1 MHRLSGTGRKKSDR
15 RLLGSNSRWRRAVP
29 GDVRRAGVRWLSL
42 TFLCLLLVLIGAP
55 GPGALARVP
64 TESAGSAR
72 LEMLSGRVYQ
82 GEVWDETTPISGVT
96 MSLHCSDNPDDL
108 GSEVASTTTDAEGWY
123 GLLVPAEG
131 YCDYYHIVET
141 DLSGYVSVG
150 AQSVG
155 GVVVEGDP
163 NWIRYTGP
171 LDGQTLTGNKFWDQ
185 LPVLSGRVFLGGVG
199 DETTPIS
206 GVTVSLYCSD
216 NPASLGTP
224 VDSTTTDVE
233 GWYGLAI
240 AEDICDYYH
249 IQETDLGGYVS
260 VGARSVSG
268 VVVEGDPN
276 WIRYTGPLD
285 GQTLTGNKFWDGLP
299 DLAIVDAWPGEGTVC
314 YVVENV
320 GSATAP
326 GGHVTR
332 LLSGGVY
339 RASHTVAEALAPE
352 QRSVGCFDYDLLSSC
367 TPPQVGVSIIADYGE
382 NVTERDETNNGFEA
396 IWPCELPP
404 PRITSG
410 PTVSGITVNSAV
422 VSWTTDRSSDGLVL
436 YGPSAR
442 DYAFEQMEDV
452 TGTMHTV
459 ELSGLAAST
468 TYHLKVRSAG
478 QYGGA
483 VESSDVLFRT
493 QAETDSADPTVTL
506 TAPALLWGAVTVSAQ
521 AADNRG
527 VGRVEFRVNGETVFT
542 DYAAPYQFELDS
554 DAYDNGRY
562 DLSAHAFDLAGNS
575 ALDGRQADFSN
586 LRDVRAPTVL
596 ITAPSSGGSVSGKV
610 NVVASLNDDTG
621 LAQAYFLVDNKWE
634 AIEPLSGNPTDT
646 TVTFEWD
653 TTGLLQGS
661 HTIQVQAYD
670 IDTPYAR
677 WGSASLSVNV
687 VQAAPV
693 VPPKLKVS
701 HDVTRYDNYFA
712 ITLIVE
718 NVGGGT
724 ATNVEIWDYLQGF
737 QPISTTEQTPVQ
749 ADYEVEYDSWKK
761 EWKVEVTSHQSIPA
775 TSSRN
780 YTYFAVPV
788 MFDLGGPTPRIGHL
802 TGLHYDQDAQ
812 GFRIHDWFAV
822 PAAHIWGSNVTIPQ
836 AYDQAL
842 KEADYVI
849 VTNPDRLY
857 KFHSTQS
864 AQIQSLLSD
873 MAELA
878 RYKNGALGFL
888 TQYDKTVLRD
898 LVKPHFKTKVT
909 TVQGGAWAKKLHANF
924 SALKGYMLIVG
935 ECHIVPPWTVSNVKL
950 SDQPYSDVWGNDSQP
965 DIALG
970 RIPGNT
976 PADLRTP
983 IQTSINIHRGVT
995 GYGFD
1000 HSHALTVSG
1009 DGGGTDRW
1017 EQDAKDAAGILDDEF
1032 SVDKLL
1038 WNTYKSNAQMLQ
1050 QFRTRAVNKDVIFFS
1065 DHGGSG
1071 VWSNVIGEGDFP
1083 VNFGSA
1089 NPFAFAAACSTGNY
1103 NGNNDETMSEA
1114 FLDSRAAAYLGAT
1127 ESSFPGPDTRS
1138 FKVFFKSWVNT
1149 TKSVG
1154 AVFLATERYLVSTT
1168 YDFYWV
1174 REYNLYGDPKI
1185 GWSAS
1190 AASVSSEATSIA
1202 AAPPLEIT
1210 IDVPD
1215 YQVTPVDGADY
1226 VEIPGGTTLA
1236 VEGKPEL
1243 PIYSVQFEYDQGYEV
1258 QEVILTD
1265 RSGVSFT
1272 SGLNI
1277 TPTLWLEKGVGGAGS
1292 ARTEEPDWYPRAVY
1306 EWNTYDNPDGTAT
1319 LVVVLYPFYY
1329 NSATTA
1335 VEFFQHYEFEVRAT
1349 EPDVAVASLTTD
1361 KHVYAQGEDVSVD
1374 IGIVHTGT
1382 LPVDVVV
1389 SAVIVDY
1396 GTGET
1401 VDGLL
1406 LSTLEDLSG
1415 EASFSLEWESDSS
1428 GSGLYDV
1435 EVTLKGLD
1443 GDVLDKR
1450 SALFEIGPSV
1460 YLPLV
1465 IRE

>member
-1 MHRLSGTGRKKSDR
+1 
-15 RLLGSNSRWRRAVP
+15 
-29 GDVRRAGVRWLSL
+29 VRWLSL

-150 AQSVG
+150 ARSPEEG
-155 GVVVEGDP
+155 GVAVNP
-163 NWIRYTGP
+163 NWIRYADP
-171 LDGQTLTGNKFWDQ
+171 LGGKTLTGNQFLDR
-185 LPVLSGRVFLGGVG
+185 LPEFSGYVYEGQVG
-199 DETTPIS
+199 DVSRPLE
-206 GVTVSLYCSD
+206 GVTVALYGANNAYPD
-216 NPASLGTP
+216 LGTQINSATTGAEGMFRMRAP
-224 VDSTTTDVE
+224 VGYEFYHLLE
-233 GWYGLAI
+233 G
-240 AEDICDYYH
+240 DPV
-249 IQETDLGGYVS
+249 GYTS
-260 VGARSVSG
+260 VGAQSNGGTVRTG
-268 VVVEGDPN
+268 N
-276 WIRYTGPLD
+276 WIEFLIPLEEKD
-285 GQTLTGNKFWDGLP
+285 LTGNVFWDVSP
-299 DLAIVDAWPGEGTVC
+299 DLVIPGAWPGEGTVC

-320 GSATAP
+320 GSAAVP
-326 GGHVTR
+326 GGHATR
-332 LLSGGVY
+332 LLVDGVY
-339 RASHTVAEALAPE
+339 RASHTVAEGLNPGQEAA
-352 QRSVGCFDYDLLSSC
+352 GCFDYDLLSSC
-367 TPPQVGVSIIADYGE
+367 TPPEVGVTIIADYGQA
-382 NVTERDETNNGFEA
+382 VAERDETNNGFEA
-396 IWPCELPP
+396 IWPCEPP
-404 PRITSG
+404 PPQITSG
-410 PTVSGITVNSAV
+410 PAVGGITSNSAV

-436 YGPSAR
+436 YGQSAR
-442 DYAFEQMEDV
+442 GYASEQMDDE
-452 TGTMHTV
+452 TGTTHTV

-468 TYHLKVRSAG
+468 TYHLKVRSADA
-478 QYGGA
+478 YGGA
-483 VESSDVLFRT
+483 TESGDVIFQT
-493 QAETDSADPTVTL
+493 SAATDATDPTVTL
-506 TAPALLWGAVTVSAQ
+506 TAPALLRGAVTVSAQ

-527 VGRVEFRVNGETVFT
+527 VGRVEFRVNGVTVFT
-542 DYAAPYQFELDS
+542 DYATPYQFELDS

-586 LRDVRAPTVL
+586 LRDVRAPTVQ

-653 TTGLLQGS
+653 TTGLQGS

-687 VQAAPV
+687 IPAVPV

-701 HDVTRYDNYFA
+701 HNVTRYGNYFA

-788 MFDLGGPTPRIGHL
+788 MFDSGGPTPRIGHL
-802 TGLHYDQDAQ
+802 TGLHYDKDAQ

-822 PAAHIWGSNVTIPQ
+822 PAAHVWGSNVTIPQ

-898 LVKPHFKTKVT
+898 LVKPHFQTKVT
-909 TVQGGAWAKKLHANF
+909 TVQGGAWAKKLHTNF

-983 IQTSINIHRGVT
+983 IQTSINIENGVT

-1032 SVDKLL
+1032 NVDKLL

-1083 VNFGSA
+1083 VNFGST

-1114 FLDSRAAAYLGAT
+1114 FLDSGAAAYLGAT
-1127 ESSFPGPDTRS
+1127 ESSFPGPDTRA
-1138 FKVFFKSWVNT
+1138 FKAFFKSWVNT

-1202 AAPPLEIT
+1202 AGPPLAIT
-1210 IDVPD
+1210 INVPE
-1215 YQVTPVDGADY
+1215 YQVATVDGADY
-1226 VEIPGGTTLA
+1226 VEIPGGTMLA

-1243 PIYSVQFEYDQGYEV
+1243 PIYSVQFEYDQGFEV

-1265 RSGVSFT
+1265 RSDVSLT

-1277 TPTLWLEKGVGGAGS
+1277 TPTLWLEKAAGGAGS
-1292 ARTEEPDWYPRAVY
+1292 ARTEEPEWYPHAVY

-1349 EPDVAVASLTTD
+1349 EPDVMIAGLATD

-1389 SAVIVDY
+1389 SAVVVDY
-1396 GTGET
+1396 GTGEP
-1401 VDGLL
+1401 VDDLL

-1415 EASFSLEWESDSS
+1415 EASFSLEWESGSS